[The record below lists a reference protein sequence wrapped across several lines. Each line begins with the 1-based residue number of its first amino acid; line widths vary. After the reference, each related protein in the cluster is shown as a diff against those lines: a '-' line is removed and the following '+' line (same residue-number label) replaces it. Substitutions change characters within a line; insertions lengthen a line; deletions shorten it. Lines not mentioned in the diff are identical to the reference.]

1 MVVDLALVVFTSE
14 VEDLEEAL
22 EEVLEVDLGVL
33 VVEALVAAVQA
44 AIGKLIL
51 FSMRNLFLFFVFGNF
66 YLNAFTQAYQ
76 QLPTV
81 EKYIKPFSGIFVS
94 GYVDNGAFIN
104 FTGPNLS
111 FLYGKSHLL
120 IGMLPSLRIKQDSG
134 TTKNSLIT
142 PSLGVGITYCY
153 KAFALQV
160 PCYYNPKTSST
171 NGKWNIGVG
180 IGLKFSAFKFKQK

>member
-1 MVVDLALVVFTSE
+1 VE
-14 VEDLEEAL
+14 VP
-22 EEVLEVDLGVL
+22 VVDLGVL

-44 AIGKLIL
+44 AIGNFFLINPKMKKLIVL
-51 FSMRNLFLFFVFGNF
+51 LSLGFVSFTSFSQPN
-66 YLNAFTQAYQ
+66 Q
-76 QLPTV
+76 QLPTI
-81 EKYIKPFSGIFVS
+81 EKYISPFSGIIIG
-94 GYVDNGAFIN
+94 GYVDNGAFVN

>member
-1 MVVDLALVVFTSE
+1 VE
-14 VEDLEEAL
+14 VP
-22 EEVLEVDLGVL
+22 VVDLGVL

-94 GYVDNGAFIN
+94 GYVDNGAFVN

-120 IGMLPSLRIKQDSG
+120 IGMLPSLRIKQESG